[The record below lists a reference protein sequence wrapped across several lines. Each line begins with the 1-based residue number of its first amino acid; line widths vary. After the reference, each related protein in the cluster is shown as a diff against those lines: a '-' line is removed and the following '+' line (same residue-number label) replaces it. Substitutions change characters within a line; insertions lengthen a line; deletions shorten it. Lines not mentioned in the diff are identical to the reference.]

1 MDFFS
6 FQLHHTQKN
15 IHIKH
20 LQIKPLEYFSSTHF
34 LLARAI
40 VCLNDMHIVHALF
53 CRIKH

>member
-20 LQIKPLEYFSSTHF
+20 LQIKPLEYFSSTQF

-53 CRIKH
+53 CRIRL